1 MRTLYVYSLRGR
13 TTRRRRPNTI
23 NEFLR
28 FHFHVIFPEEFN
40 DVWKWEFRS
49 SELRRWVP
57 GRFPA
62 LRRTAGPSPS
72 GTEERKRNLWSRRKY
87 SASKSQGSTNRT
99 TPHHIPSDPI
109 LCEHLEPRNSC
120 SATNTD
126 HKKVPV
132 FGSLLFMLSPAA
144 TRRTEARVYVTCLSR
159 AALRVVRLR
168 RIFSDANPTCK
179 QMHCKCSLAASITVV
194 GF

>member
-23 NEFLR
+23 NEFFC
-28 FHFHVIFPEEFN
+28 FHFHVIFPEKFN
-40 DVWKWEFRS
+40 DLWKWEFGP

-72 GTEERKRNLWSRRKY
+72 GTEGFKRNLWRRRKY
-87 SASKSQGSTNRT
+87 SPSKRRGSTNRT
-99 TPHHIPSDPI
+99 TPRHIPSDPI

-120 SATNTD
+120 SAANTD

-132 FGSLLFMLSPAA
+132 FGSLLFMLSPTA
-144 TRRTEARVYVTCLSR
+144 TRRTEARVYVTWFSR
-159 AALRVVRLR
+159 VALRVDSLR
-168 RIFSDANPTCK
+168 RIFNDANPTCM
-179 QMHCKCSLAASITVV
+179 QTHCSSSLAASITVL